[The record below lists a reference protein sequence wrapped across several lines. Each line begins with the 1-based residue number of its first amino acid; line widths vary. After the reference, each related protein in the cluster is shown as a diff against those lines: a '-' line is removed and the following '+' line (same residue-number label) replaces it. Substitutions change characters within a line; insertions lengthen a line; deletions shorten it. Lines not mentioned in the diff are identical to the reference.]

1 MNLKLKKN
9 TTAILSILCIS
20 IIVGYL
26 VSNLITANGMS
37 FNKIIFIIGKD
48 KHIHIHHFVLNII
61 CILTLLI
68 GRYVDW
74 EVIVLLI
81 GFNIGAI
88 LEDFSYIFKSGFKNP
103 ITDILKVHNHKI
115 EYVSN

>member
-1 MNLKLKKN
+1 MNLKIKKN
-9 TTAILSILCIS
+9 NTAILSILCII

-37 FNKIIFIIGKD
+37 VNKIIFIIGKD

-61 CILTLLI
+61 CIITLLL
-68 GRYVDW
+68 GRYVDLT
-74 EVIVLLI
+74 IFFLLI

-115 EYVSN
+115 EYMNN